1 MVPLD
6 GTPLAET
13 ALYPA
18 REFLTPFG
26 GFLEE
31 NLWMSNFALDYR
43 SMLALAAAQIP
54 QYPEDAGSVVL

>member
-18 REFLTPFG
+18 REFLTTFG

-31 NLWMSNFALDYR
+31 NLWMSNFALDER
-43 SMLALAAAQIP
+43 SMLALAAA
-54 QYPEDAGSVVL
+54 